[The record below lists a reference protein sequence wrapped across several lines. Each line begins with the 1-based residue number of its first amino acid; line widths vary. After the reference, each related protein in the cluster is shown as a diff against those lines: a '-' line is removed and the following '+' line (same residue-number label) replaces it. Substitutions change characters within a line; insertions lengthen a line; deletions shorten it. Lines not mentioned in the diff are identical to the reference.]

1 MRQRAAFI
9 TIEGGEG
16 VGKSTNARLL
26 VSWLREREVPVLETR
41 EPGGT
46 ALGETLRGL
55 LLHKDGAQAP
65 VPMAELL
72 LVFAARAQH
81 LAQVIRPALAR
92 GEWVVCDRFTDAS
105 FAYQG
110 AGRALGVEP
119 IASLAHLVHPD
130 LSPDLTL
137 LLDAPLH
144 IGRQRVAQRGES
156 DRFERENNAFFAR
169 VQAEYQR
176 LAAAEPARFLRID
189 ASTDLPAVQ
198 RQLIGG
204 LELWWER
211 FHA

>member
-1 MRQRAAFI
+1 MKQRAGFI

-16 VGKSTNARLL
+16 VGKSTNVRLL
-26 VSWLREREVPVLETR
+26 VAWLREQGVAVLETR

-46 ALGETLRGL
+46 PLGESLREL
-55 LLHKDGAQAP
+55 LLHRDAAQAP

-110 AGRALGVEP
+110 AGRALGAEP
-119 IASLAHLVHPD
+119 VADLARLVHPD
-130 LSPDLTL
+130 LSPDLTVL
-137 LLDAPLH
+137 LEAPLH
-144 IGRQRVAQRGES
+144 VGRQRVALRGET
-156 DRFERENNAFFAR
+156 DRFEREQNDFFAK

-176 LAAAEPARFLRID
+176 LAEAEPERFLRID
-189 ASTDLPAVQ
+189 AGGDLQSVQ
-198 RQLIGG
+198 GQLRSG
-204 LELWWER
+204 LQQWWVR